1 MNPMGRIQW
10 KELPVGLYLSLVL
23 SLLVFPAGIYLW
35 PEPFDAID
43 AKIYD
48 FKLGV
53 RGPIEIDPNI
63 VHLDVDDDS
72 VEKHGMWPWDRK
84 ISGKII
90 DKLTEFGAKT
100 IVFDIFF
107 PTVGKNPS
115 GDTILFKSIASS
127 KRVISATALQ
137 ITRTGDP
144 DARVRVDDKE
154 EADALYEKSWPLEPS
169 PSIECW
175 WVDEL
180 PTSFVPLVPIIHESQ
195 FVGHITAAADRDGV
209 HRRVPLLIRFTDR
222 YVPSLSLA
230 ALASYLN
237 VEPKNIAFT
246 KSGSLSIKR
255 ESGVLE
261 IPLERDGSLTVNWP
275 YKEESFPHYPATDL
289 LDEEGSPRL
298 KDRYKGKVVIIAY
311 SATGTTDIGNN
322 PLFKQFLLSRI
333 HSSALNTML
342 TRQFVTLIDEFPLVV
357 PLAALVSIAFF
368 IVCLSIR
375 HRYAIIPGA
384 RNLFVVR
391 LIVLIPFV
399 WWSYDIPTSAPLL
412 LFAVSATT
420 FLVSRAI
427 SMESR
432 ADRVAG
438 ALQRYL
444 SPQMLK
450 SIVDLDHEID
460 LSTRRKELTILFVDI
475 KGFTTMSETVE
486 VEYLEGFLNDFLE
499 AMTSAIFDCHGT
511 VDKFLGDGLL
521 AFFGDPIE
529 LENHALAAI
538 CAAEQMPQGNE
549 EVEREMVS
557 HRHT

>member
-1 MNPMGRIQW
+1 
-10 KELPVGLYLSLVL
+10 
-23 SLLVFPAGIYLW
+23 
-35 PEPFDAID
+35 
-43 AKIYD
+43 
-48 FKLGV
+48 
-53 RGPIEIDPNI
+53 
-63 VHLDVDDDS
+63 
-72 VEKHGMWPWDRK
+72 
-84 ISGKII
+84 
-90 DKLTEFGAKT
+90 
-100 IVFDIFF
+100 
-107 PTVGKNPS
+107 
-115 GDTILFKSIASS
+115 
-127 KRVISATALQ
+127 
-137 ITRTGDP
+137 
-144 DARVRVDDKE
+144 
-154 EADALYEKSWPLEPS
+154 
-169 PSIECW
+169 
-175 WVDEL
+175 
-180 PTSFVPLVPIIHESQ
+180 
-195 FVGHITAAADRDGV
+195 VGHITAAADRDGV

-375 HRYAIIPGA
+375 HRYAIILELAICSLYG
-384 RNLFVVR
+384 

-538 CAAEQMPQGNE
+538 CAAEQMHKEMKRLNEKWSATGIPEFADGMQIRIGINTGMVVVGNVGSPRRME
-549 EVEREMVS
+549 YTVIGSAVNVASRLEQAAPPGKVLVSARTYSLARDYLTCKAPETIRVKGVERPITVCEIESVRKDS
-557 HRHT
+557 GSVL